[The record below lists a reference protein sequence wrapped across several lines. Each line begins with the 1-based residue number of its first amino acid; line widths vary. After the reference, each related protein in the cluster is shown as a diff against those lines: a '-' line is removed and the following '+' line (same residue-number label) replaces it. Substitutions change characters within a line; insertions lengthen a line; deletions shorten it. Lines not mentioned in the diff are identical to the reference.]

1 MHDANRQT
9 ASNGMFAR
17 PKGMPT
23 ARSARE
29 STPIN
34 PATTMPVSGNAF
46 VTSLGLPRDFHSLP
60 DCTIVRCTVAKLREQ
75 VNAILADSQA
85 SLTNPPSV
93 PYNTFPPRV
102 VHAEFRVQAGSTFCA
117 DSRAVCNPDK
127 RSCPQN
133 Q

>member
-1 MHDANRQT
+1 MHDATRQT

-46 VTSLGLPRDFHSLP
+46 VTSLCLPRDCQKLLC
-60 DCTIVRCTVAKLREQ
+60 CTIMRCTVAKLHEQ
-75 VNAILADSQA
+75 VNG
-85 SLTNPPSV
+85 
-93 PYNTFPPRV
+93 V
-102 VHAEFRVQAGSTFCA
+102 VAHRQ
-117 DSRAVCNPDK
+117 DR
-127 RSCPQN
+127 
-133 Q
+133 

>member
-1 MHDANRQT
+1 MHDATRQT

-46 VTSLGLPRDFHSLP
+46 VTSLGLPRDCQKLP
-60 DCTIVRCTVAKLREQ
+60 GYTIMRCTVAKLREQ
-75 VNAILADSQA
+75 VNG
-85 SLTNPPSV
+85 
-93 PYNTFPPRV
+93 V
-102 VHAEFRVQAGSTFCA
+102 VAHRQ
-117 DSRAVCNPDK
+117 DH
-127 RSCPQN
+127 
-133 Q
+133 